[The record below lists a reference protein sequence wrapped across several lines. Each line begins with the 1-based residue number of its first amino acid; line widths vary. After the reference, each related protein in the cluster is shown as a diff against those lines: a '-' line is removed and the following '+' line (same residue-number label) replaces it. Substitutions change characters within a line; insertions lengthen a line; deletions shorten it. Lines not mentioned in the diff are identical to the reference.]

1 MRVFIGYDPR
11 EHEAAMVAL
20 HSLREVTR
28 GELTAEFLEVN
39 ALRQRG
45 LLTRIRDERGVQDYD
60 LVSNHTYSTRFN
72 ISRFLVPILCQDGPA
87 LFVDCDV
94 VFLRDPR
101 EMLPPEGSLLPA
113 VSVVQHEHVPT
124 RTVKMMGQW
133 QRSYSRKNWSSVMLF
148 NCGHPANR
156 RLSLWDVNNR
166 HRDELHGF
174 YWLHD
179 SEIGALGRSW
189 NWLVNEQPMPEQL
202 GIAHFTNGGP
212 FNENWRGAPHD
223 DIWLAARDRML
234 AAAGAV
240 ESEGGEA

>member
-11 EHEAAMVAL
+11 EHDAAMVAM
-20 HSLREVTR
+20 HSLREVTDGQLR
-28 GELTAEFLEVN
+28 AELLEVN
-39 ALRQRG
+39 ALRRRG
-45 LLTRIRDERGVQDYD
+45 LLTRIRDERGLQDYD

-72 ISRFLVPILCQDGPA
+72 ISRFLVPILCQGGPA

-101 EMLPPEGSLLPA
+101 EMLPADGGLFPA

-124 RTVKMMGQW
+124 RPVKMMEQA
-133 QRSYSRKNWSSVMLF
+133 QHTYSRKNWSSVMLF
-148 NCGHPANR
+148 NCGHPSNQ

-174 YWLHD
+174 YWLHGL
-179 SEIGALGRSW
+179 EIGRLPAWW
-189 NWLVNEQPMPEQL
+189 NWLVNEQPKPESL

-212 FNENWRGAPHD
+212 FNVGWPGAPHD
-223 DIWLAARDRML
+223 DIWLEANARRL
-234 AAAGAV
+234 GRELT
-240 ESEGGEA
+240 ESEGGEP